1 MVNDELVA
9 GYQLPGTSFLLRGY
23 RPRKQGF
30 NSTYISRFTIYDCL
44 LAETHC
50 LSHYPIIPLSHY
62 RIITLS
68 HCPLSLAM
76 QKNIFT
82 TTQAPAPI
90 GPYSQAVQAGNL
102 LFVSGQVPINPATG
116 TVEATD
122 VAGETEQVMKNLN
135 AVLTEA
141 GYDFSHVVKTTIF
154 LSDMSLFNAVN
165 EVYGKFFTGNY
176 PARETVAVKGL
187 PRNVN
192 VEISMIAAK

>member
-1 MVNDELVA
+1 MCAFQAFNKSDSI
-9 GYQLPGTSFLLRGY
+9 QNSPTTHSPLL
-23 RPRKQGF
+23 F
-30 NSTYISRFTIYDCL
+30 
-44 LAETHC
+44 
-50 LSHYPIIPLSHY
+50 
-62 RIITLS
+62 ITL
-68 HCPLSLAM
+68 LGFFQYFWTM
-76 QKNIFT
+76 QKNIIN

-102 LFVSGQVPINPATG
+102 LFISGQVPLNPATG
-116 TVEATD
+116 TIEATD

-154 LSDMSLFNAVN
+154 LSDMSLFNTVN
-165 EVYGKFFTGNY
+165 EVYGKYFAGNF